1 MDAALFTKM
10 LSDKNVLDLRKLGY
24 KFPQADIKEFTELL
38 KNGFYYS
45 LPLKDFSGQ
54 NIVYLSSIAQVRLS
68 AAKVLLTPQ
77 NSTQLYGV
85 KAMEEEI
92 VSTFTIEQVDF
103 TRDSVRKILSGLAP
117 TDESES
123 RIFGMKKGLEFISDP
138 TNQISEETIYQL
150 YEMAIG
156 AYLSEEDRLLPG
168 HFYRHDS
175 VYVVG
180 AKVEHTGLPWQ
191 ALPERMGE
199 LVAFIREDSEIND
212 LLKAALIHFYIAYLH
227 PYFDGNGRMAR
238 LMHLWYLV
246 QQGYSSALF
255 VPLSEYINKSRKG
268 YYDAYTLAE
277 ENATIRGVVDATP
290 FLAYF
295 IENVYHISVLGFGKK
310 SSHLGIA
317 CCSLNEGE
325 APDIPCQPC
334 KLLGVLG
341 FGIFRHRPQL
351 FQIHIRRINGASKPV
366 QLVYAFLGG
375 DLTESPE
382 PFGAVGIEVLQRN
395 FHLIRCCAEP
405 CKRLVDGFLLTGKI
419 QIFGFA
425 AILGLGNAKHPRII
439 QIRWEGLSVI

>member
-1 MDAALFTKM
+1 MD
-10 LSDKNVLDLRKLGY
+10 
-24 KFPQADIKEFTELL
+24 TELGL
-38 KNGFYYS
+38 KPRPCYLVVLKP
-45 LPLKDFSGQ
+45 LPSQAHALKIIPGDPGDDK
-54 NIVYLSSIAQVRLS
+54 AQVRLS

-117 TDESES
+117 TDESEN

-138 TNQISEETIYQL
+138 ANQITEETIHQL

-156 AYLSEEDRLLPG
+156 AYLPEEERLLPG

-180 AKVEHTGLPWQ
+180 AKVEHTGLLWQ

-199 LVAFIREDSEIND
+199 LVAFIHEESEIND
-212 LLKAALIHFYIAYLH
+212 LLKAALIHFYMAYLH

-268 YYDAYTLAE
+268 YYDAYTLVE
-277 ENATIRGVVDATP
+277 ENARISGMLDATP
-290 FLAYF
+290 FLVYF
-295 IENVYHISVLGFGKK
+295 IEHVYHK
-310 SSHLGIA
+310 
-317 CCSLNEGE
+317 LNEALPAAQTTAVFQE
-325 APDIPCQPC
+325 ALSHGQVTE
-334 KLLGVLG
+334 KEKALWEFVLS
-341 FGIFRHRPQL
+341 
-351 FQIHIRRINGASKPV
+351 A
-366 QLVYAFLGG
+366 YG
-375 DLTESPE
+375 D
-382 PFGAVGIEVLQRN
+382 
-395 FHLIRCCAEP
+395 AEFST
-405 CKRLVDGFLLTGKI
+405 KRLEKD
-419 QIFGFA
+419 FGNA
-425 AILGLGNAKHPRII
+425 AYATIRSFVLKFEKLGLLKSMQYGNRVKYA
-439 QIRWEGLSVI
+439 VCV

>member
-24 KFPQADIKEFTELL
+24 QFPQADIKEFTELL
-38 KNGFYYS
+38 KNGFYHS

-117 TDESES
+117 TDESEN
-123 RIFGMKKGLEFISDP
+123 RIWGMKKGLEFISDP
-138 TNQISEETIYQL
+138 ANQITEETIHHL
-150 YEMAIG
+150 YEMTIG
-156 AYLSEEDRLLPG
+156 GYLPEEDRLLPG

-175 VYVVG
+175 VYVIG
-180 AKVEHTGLPWQ
+180 AKVEHTGFPWQ

-199 LVAFIREDSEIND
+199 LVTFIHEESEIND
-212 LLKAALIHFYIAYLH
+212 LLKAALIHFYMAYLH

-268 YYDAYTLAE
+268 YYNAYTLVE
-277 ENATIRGVVDATP
+277 ENAAISGMVDATP
-290 FLAYF
+290 FLVYF
-295 IENVYHISVLGFGKK
+295 IENVYH
-310 SSHLGIA
+310 
-317 CCSLNEGE
+317 
-325 APDIPCQPC
+325 
-334 KLLGVLG
+334 KL
-341 FGIFRHRPQL
+341 
-351 FQIHIRRINGASKPV
+351 NGALPTTQTTAVFQEALSHGQVTEKEKSLWEFV
-366 QLVYAFLGG
+366 LSAYGDTEFSTKQLEKDFGNAAYA
-375 DLTESPE
+375 T
-382 PFGAVGIEVLQRN
+382 
-395 FHLIRCCAEP
+395 IRS
-405 CKRLVDGFLLTGKI
+405 
-419 QIFGFA
+419 FA
-425 AILGLGNAKHPRII
+425 LKFEKLGLLKSTRYGNRVKYAVR
-439 QIRWEGLSVI
+439 VC